1 MNIKQIGPESLVRYA
16 SVPISVQVRSLLRVT
31 PLDSGLGGL
40 ALVEEPVVP
49 PYIKDYDALDPPFAW
64 ASQFDLRNWTFFLA
78 LTTGSLDGGRPAG
91 AAAVAFNT
99 PGVHMLEERRDLAVL
114 WDIRVHPQ
122 FRGQG
127 VGTLLFRTAENWA
140 RGQGCQQLKVETQNI
155 NVPACRFYAA
165 QGCTLG
171 AIHCYGY
178 SNSETADEVM
188 LLWYKDI

>member
-1 MNIKQIGPESLVRYA
+1 M
-16 SVPISVQVRSLLRVT
+16 
-31 PLDSGLGGL
+31 
-40 ALVEEPVVP
+40 LVEEQVVP
-49 PYIKDYDALDPPFAW
+49 PYIKDYDTLESPITW
-64 ASQFDLRNWTFFLA
+64 TSQFDLSRWAFFLA
-78 LTTGSLDGGRPAG
+78 VPDGPALADGGRPAG

-114 WDIRVHPQ
+114 WDIRVHPE

-127 VGTLLFRTAENWA
+127 LGSLLFHTAENWA
-140 RGQGCQQLKVETQNI
+140 RGQGARQLKAETQNI

-178 SNSETADEVM
+178 SNSETAHEVM
-188 LLWYKDI
+188 LLWYKDL